1 MLRHIISNF
10 DPFSVHKSTPNS
22 FLFIFSNFDEIWKK
36 IRKMPISRPLVVL
49 GQNSL
54 GCDALMYEGSQ
65 PCPRGPGP
73 IQCPFRDLVT
83 PVKNDHLNSMLNL
96 IPNIF
101 SKNCFFAAYRI
112 ISFYAQKSPKIFL
125 QCQVKPGTVQEIKAL
140 IFLLHF
146 KVSISKGRNIRKKG
160 LLCTHLQLDSK
171 KLYKKACAHF
181 RVHFCEY
188 AYIRARASYSNY
200 SLIGWARARKFS
212 EREIG
217 LWICATYAH
226 TFAYGG
232 KFREPIESKKI
243 LWKTYDRNTPFV
255 SRFRF
260 TSIVPTYKES
270 IKTFQNKT

>member
-10 DPFSVHKSTPNS
+10 DPFPVHKSTPNS
-22 FLFIFSNFDEIWKK
+22 LLFIFSNFDEIWKK

-125 QCQVKPGTVQEIKAL
+125 QCQVKTGTVQEIKAL

-160 LLCTHLQLDSK
+160 
-171 KLYKKACAHF
+171 
-181 RVHFCEY
+181 
-188 AYIRARASYSNY
+188 YSVLIY
-200 SLIGWARARKFS
+200 SLTQKNYTKRRALIFA
-212 EREIG
+212 
-217 LWICATYAH
+217 C
-226 TFAYGG
+226 TFA
-232 KFREPIESKKI
+232 ST
-243 LWKTYDRNTPFV
+243 LTYVLALHTPTTV
-255 SRFRF
+255 
-260 TSIVPTYKES
+260 
-270 IKTFQNKT
+270 